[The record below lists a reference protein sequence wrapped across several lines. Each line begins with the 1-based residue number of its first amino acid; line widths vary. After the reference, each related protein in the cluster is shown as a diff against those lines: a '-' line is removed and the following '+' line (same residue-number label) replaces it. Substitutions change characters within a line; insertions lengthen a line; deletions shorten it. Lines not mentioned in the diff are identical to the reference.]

1 MFKNFQIYFINT
13 NNSSNRVFGIFF
25 SVLFFIIAF
34 YPLLVGGVVRSWSLI
49 VAGIFLLTALIIPN
63 FLAPANRLWMKFG
76 ELLHSII
83 SPVALGIL
91 FFCTVLPI
99 GLFLRLID
107 KDPLH
112 LSFDL
117 EAESYWIKRD
127 LPSPSAESMNN
138 QF

>member
-25 SVLFFIIAF
+25 SVLFFIMAF

-91 FFCTVLPI
+91 FFGTVLPI